1 MFGAISDY
9 LISFGHGD
17 QISHT
22 PLLPDLDEIRVL
34 QLLSPTS
41 ATMHTVPRN
50 SAPAYVALSYAWGDP
65 RQVAPYTVNDQKV
78 LISKSLSLALK
89 RVFTYL
95 QRDPGET
102 YLWADA
108 ICINQADNDEKAS
121 QVASMKS
128 IYQRAVTVIVH
139 LDLDA
144 HNSMSD
150 GAYAVTNSWFWYQQG
165 NGHQTRSKLPSLSG
179 HPTLVSFFNQPW
191 WNRIWT
197 LQEVA
202 CNSKAII
209 LYGSTGSLDW
219 SRVLKFAPHWQDRE
233 ALFASHS
240 SDSCNAASQIFAGGL
255 GAKLA
260 FSKARYKGTFPWLS
274 ALVATANFASTD
286 PRDRLYALAGVCP
299 PLPGMEISYTKPTA
313 DVFRDFTKAMISH
326 HNDLEILQLAGLNHD
341 PHLNPHNLPSW
352 VPNFANLKSPALQY
366 YKLLGTKQAMK
377 CMQDAFK
384 FWNAAPSVAKL
395 EPGNAVSDF
404 RPRGM
409 QIGHV
414 DKVVAPLP
422 GARTDPGWLRAAFE
436 HFGSE
441 YRAPTMVCHVLQAY
455 FRLLFGDRYENE
467 GERLLEYGGRF
478 DLAGSFWH
486 TFRGVIGQLLQQM
499 DLSAGIDM
507 TLLGETRQD
516 GYGMK
521 VQYGTHSYE
530 VAVTALDKFSS
541 LHFFITANGYM
552 GYGPKCQSGDLI
564 CILFGCSVPL
574 ILRPQ
579 GGGHIILGQCFVLGV
594 MNGELY
600 QDQDAGQLDDLEG
613 VQVFDIL

>member
-1 MFGAISDY
+1 MFGAISEY
-9 LISFGHGD
+9 LVSFGHGD
-17 QISHT
+17 QISHR
-22 PLLPDLDEIRVL
+22 PLLPGLDEIRVL
-34 QLLSPTS
+34 ELLSPTS
-41 ATMHTVPRN
+41 AAMHNVPQN
-50 SAPAYVALSYAWGDP
+50 SAPKYVALSYAWGDP
-65 RQVAPYTVNDQKV
+65 RQVAPYTVNGQKV
-78 LISKSLSLALK
+78 LIPKSLSLALK
-89 RVFTYL
+89 QVFTYL
-95 QRDPGET
+95 GRQRDMGEI

-108 ICINQADNDEKAS
+108 ICINQADNDEKAC

-128 IYQRAVTVIVH
+128 IYQRADTVIVH
-139 LDLDA
+139 LDA

-150 GAYAVTNSWFWYQQG
+150 GAYAVTNSWFWYKQAG
-165 NGHQTRSKLPSLSG
+165 GHQRQSELPGLSG
-179 HPTLVSFFNQPW
+179 HRTLVSFFNQPW
-191 WNRIWT
+191 WNRVWT

-202 CNSKAII
+202 CNPKAII
-209 LYGSTGSLDW
+209 LWGSNRSLEW
-219 SRVLKFAPHWQDRE
+219 SRVVRFASHWQDRE

-240 SDSCNAASQIFAGGL
+240 SDSCSAASQIFAGGL

-260 FSKARYKGTFPWLS
+260 FSMARYQETFPWLS
-274 ALVATANFASTD
+274 ALVATSNFACTD
-286 PRDRLYALAGVCP
+286 PRDRLYALAGVCH
-299 PLPGMEISYTKPTA
+299 PLPGVEISYTKPTA

-366 YKLLGTKQAMK
+366 YKPLGTKQAMK
-377 CMQDAFK
+377 CMRGGFK
-384 FWNAAPSVAKL
+384 FWNAAPSVARL
-395 EPGNAVSDF
+395 EPGNDVNDF

-414 DKVVAPLP
+414 AKVVAPLP
-422 GARTDPGWLRAAFE
+422 GARTDPGWLQAAYE
-436 HFGSE
+436 RFGSE
-441 YRAPTMVCHVLQAY
+441 YRAPTVACHVLQAY
-455 FRLLFGDRYENE
+455 FRLIFGDRYENE
-467 GERLLEYGGRF
+467 GESLLEYGGRF

-486 TFRGVIGQLLQQM
+486 MFRGVIGRLLQQM

-507 TLLGETRQD
+507 ILLGETRHD

-521 VQYGTHSYE
+521 AQYGTHAYE
-530 VAVTALDKFSS
+530 VKVAALDKFSS

-579 GGGHIILGQCFVLGV
+579 DGGYIILGQCFVLGI

-600 QDQDAGQLDDLEG
+600 QDAGQLDDLEE
-613 VQVFDIL
+613 VQVFNIL

>member
-1 MFGAISDY
+1 MFSAISEY
-9 LISFGHGD
+9 LVSFGHRD

-22 PLLPDLDEIRVL
+22 PLLPSLDEIRVL

-41 ATMHTVPRN
+41 AAMHNVPRN
-50 SAPAYVALSYAWGDP
+50 SAPKYVALSYAWGDP
-65 RQVAPYTVNDQKV
+65 RPVAPYTVNGQRI
-78 LISKSLSLALK
+78 LIPKSLSLALK
-89 RVFTYL
+89 QVFTYL
-95 QRDPGET
+95 RRQRDVGEI

-108 ICINQADNDEKAS
+108 ICINQADNDEKAC

-128 IYQRAVTVIVH
+128 IYQRASAVIVH
-139 LDLDA
+139 LDA
-144 HNSMSD
+144 HNSLSD
-150 GAYAVTNSWFWYQQG
+150 GAYAVTNSWFWYKQVG
-165 NGHQTRSKLPSLSG
+165 GHQSRSELPGLSG
-179 HPTLVSFFNQPW
+179 HRTLVSFFNQPW
-191 WNRIWT
+191 WNRVWT

-209 LYGSTGSLDW
+209 LWGSDGSLEW
-219 SRVLKFAPHWQDRE
+219 SRVVRFAPHWQDRE

-240 SDSCNAASQIFAGGL
+240 SDSCSAASQIFAGGL
-255 GAKLA
+255 GAKLV
-260 FSKARYKGTFPWLS
+260 FSMARYHETFPWLS

-286 PRDRLYALAGVCP
+286 PRDKLYALAGVCH
-299 PLPGMEISYTKPTA
+299 PLPGVEISYTKPTA

-352 VPNFANLKSPALQY
+352 VPNFVNLKSPALQY
-366 YKLLGTKQAMK
+366 YKLLGTKKAMQY
-377 CMQDAFK
+377 MRGSFK
-384 FWNAAPSVAKL
+384 FWNAAPSVARL
-395 EPGNAVSDF
+395 EPGNHVSDF

-409 QIGHV
+409 QIGHI

-422 GARTDPGWLRAAFE
+422 GARTDPGWLQAAYKR
-436 HFGSE
+436 FGSE
-441 YRAPTMVCHVLQAY
+441 YRAPTVACHVLQAY
-455 FRLLFGDRYENE
+455 FRLIFGDRYESE
-467 GERLLEYGGRF
+467 GKSLLEYGGRF

-486 TFRGVIGQLLQQM
+486 MFRGVIGQLLQQM

-507 TLLGETRQD
+507 ILLGETRHD

-521 VQYGTHSYE
+521 VQYGRHSYE
-530 VAVTALDKFSS
+530 VEVAALDKFSS

-579 GGGHIILGQCFVLGV
+579 GGGYIILGQCFVLGV

-600 QDQDAGQLDDLEG
+600 QHAGQVDDLEG